1 MLGFPAM
8 SLPVIDNF
16 EPFRVEHLAA
26 IRSARITDLSDP
38 DYGRKTKKRSGLKGP
53 RLDMR
58 AKKVIAGL
66 DPETQRILQQLLAK
80 K

>member
-1 MLGFPAM
+1 M

-16 EPFRVEHLAA
+16 EPFRVEHLAN
-26 IRSARITDLSDP
+26 IRSARIADLSDP
-38 DYGRKTKKRSGLKGP
+38 EYGRKVKKRSGPKGP
-53 RLDMR
+53 RLDTR

-66 DPETQRILQQLLAK
+66 DPETQRILQELLGK